1 MAFTRNSTPISIVS
15 SVTILSWWKDTKLIT
30 SHHFFISTQIT
41 FTSIFFIDNNVL
53 IFLLM
58 SLCIIRNWDAFQ
70 FIIYTFKH
78 I

>member
-1 MAFTRNSTPISIVS
+1 MAFTISSTPISIVS
-15 SVTILSWWKDTKLIT
+15 SVSVLSWRKDTEFIT
-30 SHHFFISTQIT
+30 SYHFFISTQIT